1 MAVWDFKR
9 VESLIVNGVEESL
22 TLEYKAAAAL
32 EKTDRAKTELTK
44 DISALANSAGGTLI
58 YGVGED
64 PKSKHLPDPIG
75 PISRRNFPKEWLEQ
89 VANNIR
95 PRIEGLLIHP
105 ISIPGSAPDDVLY
118 VVEVPQS
125 DTAHQGSD
133 YRYYRR
139 FNFQSVPMDDYEIR
153 DVMSRSQHPLVSVEC
168 ELVAE
173 THEVRDGTPFNMQIA
188 TRKIDRSLLKIKLLN
203 RGRRVANYVVGS
215 ILIPTGILD
224 EHEAELHSIVTLD
237 DVPHHEI
244 DVKNLV
250 RDVVGVT
257 QLVFDSILKY
267 GEHRF
272 EPILPDLPVELR
284 SLKVDHDAFA
294 EAASTGVILRWHVHA
309 DAAVKRSG
317 QTALRDIPFRD
328 ERHR

>member
-64 PKSKHLPDPIG
+64 PKSKHLPGPIG

-105 ISIPGSAPDDVLY
+105 ISIPGSAPDDVLF

-139 FNFQSVPMDDYEIR
+139 FNFQSV
-153 DVMSRSQHPLVSVEC
+153 
-168 ELVAE
+168 
-173 THEVRDGTPFNMQIA
+173 
-188 TRKIDRSLLKIKLLN
+188 KLLN